1 MVFWENV
8 EGVRLISKYVLD
20 CQPYN
25 DSKDVIWENSTLHN
39 WLNNEFYNEAFNVPW
54 IVLSFID
61 KGGVNVNRLLIYKN
75 NMKTLYFLNVNQVN
89 NHILYNDNVISIIL
103 TNGNGNNDNGIFYI
117 W

>member
-1 MVFWENV
+1 MSTIKFDSYYQSNSNTKEPIEWLVFWENV

-54 IVLSFID
+54 IVPNFID
-61 KGGVNVNRLLIYKN
+61 NGGVNVNRLLIYKN
-75 NMKTLYFLNVNQVN
+75 NMKTLYFKC
-89 NHILYNDNVISIIL
+89 
-103 TNGNGNNDNGIFYI
+103 
-117 W
+117 